1 MGSLLPLKNAA
12 NACSCYHLCGVGF
25 AKEEIWGNISE
36 SKQ

>member
-1 MGSLLPLKNAA
+1 MVNRLPPKGAA

-25 AKEEIWGNISE
+25 AKAGIWGNVSE